1 MREIRLVRGV
11 EKELPKKEAE
21 VQKGELKKQEAP
33 AKKLDARM
41 EKIEKRTDHL
51 LNKAQ
56 SQEAKKL
63 ERIEDLNHSVS
74 PKNHEKIT
82 ESITQAYVEHS
93 QSVAEPYVK
102 RSLIKRRASYIEFL
116 CMKGIKKQILLS
128 IKENAFQ
135 EDGLWQ
141 SILNTDDIEQR
152 TGSKASIIRDAI
164 YRMKEEGWFEIIHSS
179 NSGSRLLKIYPEHFK
194 I

>member
-11 EKELPKKEAE
+11 ENELSKKETE
-21 VQKGELKKQEAP
+21 IHKGDLKKQEAP

-56 SQEAKKL
+56 TQEAKKI
-63 ERIEDLNHSVS
+63 ERIEVLNNLVLPAIPENS
-74 PKNHEKIT
+74 
-82 ESITQAYVEHS
+82 
-93 QSVAEPYVK
+93 AEGIAEAYVK

-135 EDGLWQ
+135 ENGQWL
-141 SILNTDDIEQR
+141 SVLNTADIEQR
-152 TGSKASIIRDAI
+152 TSSKASIIRDAI

-194 I
+194 V